1 MSDKGFIL
9 QSSYGSVFS
18 VVEDL
23 EEKVVEQNNEKLVTI
38 AGRVNN
44 PGTIEIP
51 ENSTLSDEDCIITF
65 AKFYV
70 EFLIAK
76 VKNSEY
82 EQYFQVENEI
92 ERIWRILDRISKGKA
107 TMRDVYLLRYLSD
120 IIKTKLNQR
129 HNLILESIEQFY
141 DEIEEHQKDLPQNNT
156 KDSGHCFSPCSSPI
170 LRSSGSRASIT
181 GR

>member
-51 ENSTLSDEDCIITF
+51 ENSTLRDVIGLVGGIKNKKNFKAAQFGLPFGGFLTAGSLDKVIDFSLFPEGVEKNIIILSEEDCIITF

-76 VKNSEY
+76 VKIVNMS
-82 EQYFQVENEI
+82 N
-92 ERIWRILDRISKGKA
+92 ISK
-107 TMRDVYLLRYLSD
+107 
-120 IIKTKLNQR
+120 
-129 HNLILESIEQFY
+129 
-141 DEIEEHQKDLPQNNT
+141 
-156 KDSGHCFSPCSSPI
+156 
-170 LRSSGSRASIT
+170 
-181 GR
+181 